1 MTALT
6 LNLRPTLQLT
16 NEEFEQ
22 LCHSNP
28 ELRLERSATGGLIV
42 MPPVGSEGG
51 SYNAD
56 LSGQLW
62 LWNRQNQLGV
72 TFDSSAGFTLPSGAI
87 RSPDASWIEQRRWN
101 ALSAAQRR
109 KFAPI
114 CPDFV
119 IELKSPSDEWG
130 DLQTKM
136 QEYIANGAQLG
147 WLIDPET
154 KEVEIY
160 RPDRPVERLKN
171 PTSLSGE
178 DVLPGFTL
186 NLQSIFD

>member
-28 ELRLERSATGGLIV
+28 ELRLERSAIGGLIV

-72 TFDSSAGFTLPSGAI
+72 TFDSSAGFTLPNGAI

-160 RPDRPVERLKN
+160 RPDQPVEQLESAM
-171 PTSLSGE
+171 SLSGE
-178 DVLPGFTL
+178 DILPGFTL
-186 NLQSIFD
+186 NLQSIL